1 MHESGS
7 ARGVKDAARS
17 LTNTGR
23 FKLTRISVKFTAK
36 ELELLSSL
44 ASDQLFRRE
53 FIDSRLP
60 GCDSNLVEL
69 GIGKQLLARLKSA
82 ADRAT
87 RMPPAKNGVAGLR
100 RSRAA
105 AVRGAHSAG

>member
-1 MHESGS
+1 
-7 ARGVKDAARS
+7 
-17 LTNTGR
+17 
-23 FKLTRISVKFTAK
+23 LTRISVKFTAK

-69 GIGKQLLARLKSA
+69 SAGKQLLARLKSA
-82 ADRAT
+82 ADRAV

-100 RSRAA
+100 RTRT
-105 AVRGAHSAG
+105 AVGRGAHNGG